1 MRRLP
6 LLILAIFSLALTAAA
21 QYPAEWRRYTSPDFL
36 YDIQSGQNDG
46 DMSETAFRNYLTDL
60 ARTNIARSVRM
71 NISDRAEMSRQSTD
85 GRTTMD
91 YSSVTLFSTDVELS
105 LVKTESAYDRTMKA
119 GYEGF
124 DRVDLES
131 IVGEQTF
138 QRTGMVSDEQIKQL
152 GEMTGASYILV
163 AEVAK
168 VDDSHIFI
176 TAKILDV
183 ETARLEMTAN
193 VQTQTDPKDIEDGY
207 RRLSAM
213 LLGTEMPASSGTGA
227 EDVQVADRANG
238 WNDTVNELIA
248 QQLEAKKA
256 RQEARQEKAAQRA
269 AAKEEANAARRQQ
282 DQALD
287 SYIMSIEESREVPE
301 GIRPGMKYRQY
312 RKLYKA
318 SDYVRMPG
326 DRYSPVVGG
335 LCSFLIPGLGHAVN
349 GDFGRG
355 LAFFGGTVAGYM
367 AMGVGI
373 GMLDS
378 YDEGAGTAGSVLV
391 TVGGAAVLG
400 VAIWSIIDGV
410 QHAKIKN
417 MYLRDIVGISSLDI
431 SLNPY
436 IASTA
441 APFSPDASPAFGLS
455 LNVTF

>member
-1 MRRLP
+1 
-6 LLILAIFSLALTAAA
+6 
-21 QYPAEWRRYTSPDFL
+21 
-36 YDIQSGQNDG
+36 
-46 DMSETAFRNYLTDL
+46 MSETAFRNYLADL

-71 NISDRAEMSRQSTD
+71 DISDRAEMSRQSTD

-193 VQTQTDPKDIEDGY
+193 VQTQTDPKDIEDGC

-213 LLGTEMPASSGTGA
+213 LLGTGMPASPGTGA

-256 RQEARQEKAAQRA
+256 RQEARQEKAEVFPAGCEQG
-269 AAKEEANAARRQQ
+269 
-282 DQALD
+282 
-287 SYIMSIEESREVPE
+287 IMLS
-301 GIRPGMKYRQY
+301 
-312 RKLYKA
+312 
-318 SDYVRMPG
+318 
-326 DRYSPVVGG
+326 
-335 LCSFLIPGLGHAVN
+335 
-349 GDFGRG
+349 
-355 LAFFGGTVAGYM
+355 AGY
-367 AMGVGI
+367 
-373 GMLDS
+373 
-378 YDEGAGTAGSVLV
+378 E
-391 TVGGAAVLG
+391 AAVLG
-400 VAIWSIIDGV
+400 PGSIKDAHMPDEKVRVSDLGK
-410 QHAKIKN
+410 AYELYRKI
-417 MYLRDIVGISSLDI
+417 ISRILM
-431 SLNPY
+431 
-436 IASTA
+436 
-441 APFSPDASPAFGLS
+441 
-455 LNVTF
+455 

>member
-1 MRRLP
+1 MTAL
-6 LLILAIFSLALTAAA
+6 LALAA
-21 QYPAEWRRYTSPDFL
+21 PSF
-36 YDIQSGQNDG
+36 GQDEQTKKVAIL
-46 DMSETAFRNYLTDL
+46 ETVDREDAISYGIRLMVRSNLSY
-60 ARTNIARSVRM
+60 AITN
-71 NISDRAEMSRQSTD
+71 TP
-85 GRTTMD
+85 
-91 YSSVTLFSTDVELS
+91 
-105 LVKTESAYDRTMKA
+105 

-193 VQTQTDPKDIEDGY
+193 VQTQTDPKDIEDGC

-227 EDVQVADRANG
+227 EDVQVADKTNE

-256 RQEARQEKAAQRA
+256 RQEARQEKAARRA

-335 LCSFLIPGLGHAVN
+335 LCSFLIPGLGQAVN

>member
-1 MRRLP
+1 MTAL
-6 LLILAIFSLALTAAA
+6 LALAA
-21 QYPAEWRRYTSPDFL
+21 PSF
-36 YDIQSGQNDG
+36 GQDEQTKKVAIL
-46 DMSETAFRNYLTDL
+46 ETVDREDAISYGIRLMVRSNLSY
-60 ARTNIARSVRM
+60 AITN
-71 NISDRAEMSRQSTD
+71 TP
-85 GRTTMD
+85 
-91 YSSVTLFSTDVELS
+91 
-105 LVKTESAYDRTMKA
+105 

-193 VQTQTDPKDIEDGY
+193 VQTQTDPKDIEDGC

-213 LLGTEMPASSGTGA
+213 LLGTEMPASSGTGT
-227 EDVQVADRANG
+227 EDVQVADRTNG

-256 RQEARQEKAAQRA
+256 RQEARQEKAARRA

-282 DQALD
+282 DQ
-287 SYIMSIEESREVPE
+287 
-301 GIRPGMKYRQY
+301 
-312 RKLYKA
+312 
-318 SDYVRMPG
+318 
-326 DRYSPVVGG
+326 
-335 LCSFLIPGLGHAVN
+335 AVN

-400 VAIWSIIDGV
+400 VAIWSIVDGV

>member
-6 LLILAIFSLALTAAA
+6 LLILAVFSLALTAAA
-21 QYPAEWRRYTSPDFL
+21 QYPSEWRRYTSPGFL

-71 NISDRAEMSRQSTD
+71 DISDRAEMSRQSTD

-91 YSSVTLFSTDVELS
+91 YSSVTLLSTDVELS
-105 LVKTESAYDRTMKA
+105 LVKTESAYDRTTKA

-193 VQTQTDPKDIEDGY
+193 VQTQTDPKDIEDGC

-335 LCSFLIPGLGHAVN
+335 LCSFLIPGLGQAVN

-367 AMGVGI
+367 AMGGW
-373 GMLDS
+373 
-378 YDEGAGTAGSVLV
+378 E
-391 TVGGAAVLG
+391 
-400 VAIWSIIDGV
+400 
-410 QHAKIKN
+410 
-417 MYLRDIVGISSLDI
+417 
-431 SLNPY
+431 
-436 IASTA
+436 
-441 APFSPDASPAFGLS
+441 
-455 LNVTF
+455 